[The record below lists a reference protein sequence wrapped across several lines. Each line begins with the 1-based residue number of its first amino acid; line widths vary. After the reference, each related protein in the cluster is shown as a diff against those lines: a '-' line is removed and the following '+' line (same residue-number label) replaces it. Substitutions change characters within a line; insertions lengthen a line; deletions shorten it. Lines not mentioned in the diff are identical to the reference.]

1 MKNYD
6 ELRLVASPQAEG
18 GPPWTIYVHGGPR
31 GIPANLIG
39 VLETVDPQVSKDDL
53 RTLRDGAF
61 WPNAAALK
69 QIGERVWLLNHV
81 SNDVGGPFRAS
92 FAVYVR
98 EKATTPAIYRDALP
112 PVFATRTISLRG
124 FDADGDLKDAAL
136 AAGDGIDPAIRAML
150 ARPEIAFINAHNAAA
165 GCFAARIVRD

>member
-1 MKNYD
+1 MAYLIEGLD
-6 ELRLVASPQAEG
+6 PAVATAAGARLVDVTGKPGFPCRVTLEDAE
-18 GPPWTIYVHGGPR
+18 
-31 GIPANLIG
+31 
-39 VLETVDPQVSKDDL
+39 
-53 RTLRDGAF
+53 
-61 WPNAAALK
+61 
-69 QIGERVWLLNHV
+69 IGERVWLLNHV

-124 FDADGDLKDAAL
+124 FDVDGELKDAAL
-136 AAGDGIDPAIRAML
+136 AAGDAIDPAIRAML